1 VILLLLLLPACLA
14 SYAAYT
20 DTPIMKRTFETP
32 QPRKETSYY
41 LMPVPNPNQKK
52 YQTKPMQCSTT
63 GPLSLHPV
71 LHRNSPCSP
80 HTASRSVA
88 DMGRISHLVIRGVC
102 PPAVTP
108 RHAHSHARLP
118 GHTGQCAATGSLG
131 DSSYKYPSYQAHQ
144 FNPLVGTMLMSA
156 SLSFCPLSQP
166 VTVLA

>member
-1 VILLLLLLPACLA
+1 MILLLLLLPACLA

-41 LMPVPNPNQKK
+41 LMPVPNPNQKN
-52 YQTKPMQCSTT
+52 TRPNQCNALQPALFHFTLFSTAT
-63 GPLSLHPV
+63 HPV
-71 LHRNSPCSP
+71 L

-156 SLSFCPLSQP
+156 SLPFCPLSQP